1 MARLAKLK
9 GIFEQCGLTEPTLQ
23 HFFSSFEGI
32 KVSTTCKLVTNSQTT
47 LNLPIGNASPNDL
60 VGTIL
65 EKIWFLPEEIPDL
78 R

>member
-1 MARLAKLK
+1 MQARDKR
-9 GIFEQCGLTEPTLQ
+9 Q
-23 HFFSSFEGI
+23 
-32 KVSTTCKLVTNSQTT
+32 NT
-47 LNLPIGNASPNDL
+47 LNLLIGNASPNDL